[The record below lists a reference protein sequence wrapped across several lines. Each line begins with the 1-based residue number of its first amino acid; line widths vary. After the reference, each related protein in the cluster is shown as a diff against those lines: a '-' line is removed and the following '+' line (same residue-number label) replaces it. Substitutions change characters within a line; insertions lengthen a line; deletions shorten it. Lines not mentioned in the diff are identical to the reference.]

1 YLSGVLQGESEF
13 LTRKESGIGGEVLV
27 VQEIL
32 RLHGGRCFRQEGES
46 KDLCEVVVLEL
57 PVLDA
62 ERTIA
67 LAVGARARQ
76 ATVDLSS
83 FIVACM
89 PVPKGVLAADFR
101 AMVKRSLFRPSDS
114 AYPAADGKKIFVV
127 LDDCRVEDARKVV
140 VRVGVALGIE
150 LPAGYAVCPE
160 DSTSADTLIE
170 LAERRIQ

>member
-1 YLSGVLQGESEF
+1 
-13 LTRKESGIGGEVLV
+13 
-27 VQEIL
+27 
-32 RLHGGRCFRQEGES
+32 
-46 KDLCEVVVLEL
+46 
-57 PVLDA
+57 
-62 ERTIA
+62 
-67 LAVGARARQ
+67 
-76 ATVDLSS
+76 
-83 FIVACM
+83 
-89 PVPKGVLAADFR
+89 
-101 AMVKRSLFRPSDS
+101 MVKRSLFRPSDS